1 LKQIVHRR
9 LYSALLIVILSFAT
23 IFSGCNFPSNPKN
36 NTPSATPTPGAATGT
51 LTSEGNYLIIP
62 LTSGEVS
69 PIAACSYDLLHT
81 VCTIQIYDSTDYD
94 ILNGCFSV
102 IDKYEKLF
110 SRTLEFSEV
119 YTINQASASSTNPQ
133 TTFTVSDELKD
144 ILEFSLN
151 YASLSEGALDISIA
165 PLSSLW
171 DFSNLEHK
179 TEPPAKEAIAKA
191 KALVDYSGISLTGN
205 TLSFATDGM
214 QLELG
219 AVAKGYIADRVKDF
233 LLSKGVTS
241 AIINLGGNILL
252 VGEKPDGS
260 AFNVGIQKPFE
271 DRDSVVVAISELKD
285 CSMVSSGIY
294 ERYFYDKQG
303 NFYHHILDSKTGYP
317 CDTDLLQVTI
327 ISKDSATGDALSTAC
342 FALGLEKGMY
352 LIDSLPDVYAVFIT
366 TDGKLHFSKDFLE
379 TIPTRTE

>member
-1 LKQIVHRR
+1 MKQIIHSR
-9 LYSALLIVILSFAT
+9 LYSALLIFILSVT
-23 IFSGCNFPSNPKN
+23 MLFSGCNFPSGSKN
-36 NTPSATPTPGAATGT
+36 NSPSVTQTPGVSSGT
-51 LTSEGNYLIIP
+51 LAVEENYLIIP
-62 LTSGEVS
+62 LTTGEVS
-69 PIAACSYDLLHT
+69 PISACSYDLLHT
-81 VCTIQIYDSTDYD
+81 VCTIQIYDSTDYN
-94 ILNGCFSV
+94 ILNECFAV

-110 SRTLEFSEV
+110 SRTLESAEV
-119 YTINQASASSTNPQ
+119 YAINQASANSTNPQ

-144 ILEFSLN
+144 ILEFSLE
-151 YASLSEGALDISIA
+151 YGALSEGALDISIA

-171 DFSNLEHK
+171 DFSDLEHK
-179 TEPPAKEAIAKA
+179 TNPPENDAVVAARD
-191 KALVDYSGISLTGN
+191 LVDYRDISLNGN
-205 TLSFATDGM
+205 TLTFAKPGM
-214 QLELG
+214 QLEFG

-241 AIINLGGNILL
+241 ALINLGGNILL

-271 DRDSVVVAISELKD
+271 DRDAVVVAISELKD

-294 ERYFYDKQG
+294 ERYFYDETG
-303 NFYHHILDSKTGYP
+303 NFYHHILNAETGYP
-317 CDTDLLQVTI
+317 CNTDLLQVTI

-342 FALGLEKGMY
+342 FALGLEKGMA

-366 TDGKLHFSKDFLE
+366 SDGKLHFSKDFLE

>member
-1 LKQIVHRR
+1 MNYTLKHKISSVFTI
-9 LYSALLIVILSFAT
+9 LLFSVTTFL
-23 IFSGCNFPSNPKN
+23 SGCNFPENQKD
-36 NTPSATPTPGAATGT
+36 TPPSSKETGIPPVTNVTATD
-51 LTSEGNYLIIP
+51 YLVIP
-62 LTSGEVS
+62 LSTGEVS
-69 PIAACSYDLLHT
+69 PISACSYDLLHT
-81 VCTIQIYDSTDYD
+81 VCTIQIFDSTDYS
-94 ILNGCFSV
+94 ILNECFEI

-110 SRTLEFSEV
+110 SRTLESSEV
-119 YTINQASASSTNPQ
+119 YNINRASADIQKPQ

-144 ILEFSLN
+144 ILEFSLS
-151 YASLSEGALDISIA
+151 YSIRSKGALDISIA

-171 DFSNLEHK
+171 DFSDLEHK
-179 TEPPAKEAIAKA
+179 TDAPAADAIATAKE
-191 KALVDYSGISLTGN
+191 LVDYKNITLNGN
-205 TLSFATDGM
+205 TLSFATPGM

-260 AFNVGIQKPFE
+260 SFNIGIQKPFE
-271 DRDSVVVAISELKD
+271 NRDSVVVAISELKD

-294 ERYFYDKQG
+294 ERYFYDTTG
-303 NFYHHILDSKTGYP
+303 TFYHHILDSSTGYP

-342 FALGLEKGMY
+342 FALGLKEGME
-352 LIDSLPDVYAVFIT
+352 LIHSLTDVYAVFIT
-366 TDGKLHFSKDFLE
+366 SDGELHFSDGFLE